1 MLPALYSIRATDTA
15 SVYSTHSALVCEVQ
29 LNIVLPLTFSVNCYK
44 NHAVCRT
51 IGEHMFDNCNQLH

>member
-15 SVYSTHSALVCEVQ
+15 SVHSTHSALVCEVQ
-29 LNIVLPLTFSVNCYK
+29 LNIVLPSTFSGTCYV

-51 IGEHMFDNCNQLH
+51 IGEHKF